1 MDDGRDAD
9 NQEKTVGKCNLA
21 LGGGGKY
28 EGELVNGEPHGYGVA
43 QYSIG
48 MRYEGN
54 WRNCLRHGYGVE
66 IFTNGN
72 FFEGVF
78 AFGSRSGQGT
88 FYFSDGSVET
98 GEW

>member
-1 MDDGRDAD
+1 M
-9 NQEKTVGKCNLA
+9 
-21 LGGGGKY
+21 LGV
-28 EGELVNGEPHGYGVA
+28 LHGYGVA
-43 QYSIG
+43 QYPRG

-54 WRNCLRHGYGVE
+54 WRSCLQHGYCVE

-88 FYFSDGSVET
+88 LYFSDGSVET